1 MVETQARPVTPLHN
15 THQLSNSDLLE
26 RIHDLTLQ
34 LRERDARVE
43 EFSSNLNSLEKSR
56 HSSVCSYH
64 VKPKRNRPDSTNR
77 TVLIPS
83 EVQEPPIYEEPTNLL
98 LPPHFTETWLYDM
111 KHQDDLREAYM
122 SDVDPFFVLAEN
134 DFAAALASQPLTSN
148 LRLKE
153 FGLKDDTRPY
163 KLLAVYGIFLQDLMY
178 LKQLDITLH
187 EIVRKVAAVWEMEE
201 KPMRYMIWNESI
213 EDERIESDSE
223 TCHAGRR
230 GKIRAQIYRAAGF

>member
-43 EFSSNLNSLEKSR
+43 ELIITSNPR
-56 HSSVCSYH
+56 
-64 VKPKRNRPDSTNR
+64 R
-77 TVLIPS
+77 TDQIQPTQPLLIPS
-83 EVQEPPIYEEPTNLL
+83 EVQEPPIYEEPINLL

-111 KHQDDLREAYM
+111 KYQDELREAYV
-122 SDVDPFFVLAEN
+122 SEVDPFFVLAEN
-134 DFAAALASQPLTSN
+134 DFAAALASEPLTSK
-148 LRLKE
+148 LRLME
-153 FGLKDDTRPY
+153 FSLKDDTRPY
-163 KLLAVYGIFLQDLMY
+163 ELLAVYGIFLQDVSY
-178 LKQLDITLH
+178 SKQLDITLH
-187 EIVRKVAAVWEMEE
+187 EIMRKVAAVWEVGE
-201 KPMRYMIWNESI
+201 KLMRYMVWNENI